1 MNMIKHFPPGTM
13 TAGVAHL
20 LFLALHSGSR
30 LELLLYPIQLD
41 RKLIPVTT
49 KTRRLPRTIRQLPPR
64 IHVVASYS

>member
-1 MNMIKHFPPGTM
+1 MIKHFPPGTM

-41 RKLIPVTT
+41 KKLIPVATA
-49 KTRRLPRTIRQLPPR
+49 KTR
-64 IHVVASYS
+64 

>member
-1 MNMIKHFPPGTM
+1 MIKHFPPGTM

-41 RKLIPVTT
+41 KKLIPVATA

-64 IHVVASYS
+64 IHVVESYS